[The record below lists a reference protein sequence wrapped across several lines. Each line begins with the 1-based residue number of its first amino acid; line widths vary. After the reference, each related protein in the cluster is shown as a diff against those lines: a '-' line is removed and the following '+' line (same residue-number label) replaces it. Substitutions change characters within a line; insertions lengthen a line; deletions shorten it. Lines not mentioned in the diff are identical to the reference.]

1 MGYVP
6 IPDDELLELKRDYEE
21 KEKINVRYGDIVL
34 VQNGPYRKLWGIVLR
49 IDGNHY
55 EVGFNFCEGPLVVN
69 LKPENIKVMSTVE
82 DYRDLLASY
91 MRYLKTP
98 NRSQQKVL
106 GSFFCYPYF
115 SCGQHFA
122 YRTGE
127 LEPNK
132 NVSSGYYD
140 ITLGEYTTGGVN
152 LMNWQEGAD
161 KLWNQYYTFLG
172 PINTIISGVETAEG
186 EDERLRD
193 YVKGEALVWRVYS
206 YFKLLQYYSPYRT
219 GEEYG
224 IPVFLKPY
232 EDPGNAMPE
241 RKTQTEVYQQ
251 IFSDCE
257 EVFELLQR
265 TPSTH
270 WNCAYQT
277 NFMHSMLAH
286 IYWYKAMSVV
296 AEETDWAN
304 ALEHAEQ
311 ALTGRTFV
319 RDSATYALMFDATSA
334 INASP
339 SSDLYDLFKEDDVRK
354 LTYFRKKVDE
364 TIIYDKYNI
373 SANTDIS
380 VIVGARSGGG
390 IIMFFRAAEMQLIK
404 AEALYRLGREGEAK
418 EALDFFKQG
427 RYLDVANSYTESDLL
442 NEILKERKLEFY
454 HEQDMWWIDMKRLGT
469 RMERVLNGTLY
480 VLEPDDWRYCFP
492 IPQSEMEVN
501 KNMVQNPGWDEVNF

>member
-1 MGYVP
+1 MKRILIGLIVGMG
-6 IPDDELLELKRDYEE
+6 LLQGCDKFLD
-21 KEKINVRYGDIVL
+21 
-34 VQNGPYRKLWGIVLR
+34 
-49 IDGNHY
+49 
-55 EVGFNFCEGPLVVN
+55 

-98 NRSQQKVL
+98 NRSSQKVL
-106 GSFFCYPYF
+106 GSFGCYPYF

-161 KLWNQYYTFLG
+161 KLWNTYYTFLG

-319 RDSATYALMFDATSA
+319 RDSATYALMFDATAGEEFTNDEFNIRLIDGSNAQLISDSEYYQGSSTSA

-339 SSDLYDLFKEDDVRK
+339 SSDFYALFKEDDVRK

-373 SANTDIS
+373 SANTDIL
-380 VIVGARSGGG
+380 VIGGARSGGG